1 MFKSI
6 LLPVDLGNSQTSE
19 RAAQAAVGLA
29 QSDGAALI
37 VLNVVPDFGMALVGS
52 YFDET
57 HQAKMHEQAD
67 AQLAEWISQLDSGD
81 LEVQGLVVSGSIY
94 DQIINQANELGC
106 DAIVLGA
113 HRPELKD
120 YLLGPNASR
129 VVRHAAQSVFVIRD
143 T

>member
-6 LLPVDLGNSQTSE
+6 LLPVDLGNTQTST
-19 RAAQAAVGLA
+19 RAAQAAVKLA
-29 QSDGAALI
+29 QNEDAALV

-52 YFDET
+52 YFDES

-67 AQLAEWISQLDSGD
+67 SQLAEWIGNLDCGD

-94 DQIINQANELGC
+94 DQIIQQANELGC

-129 VVRHAAQSVFVIRD
+129 VVRHASQSVFVIRD
-143 T
+143 